1 MSTVLY
7 FSAQWCG
14 PCKAMKPIVEE
25 FEAEYSEPAVI
36 KIDADDEFKLAQ
48 EHKIQAV
55 PTFILLSEE
64 GEEIRRHKGPMNQK
78 KFEEFALGE

>member
-14 PCKAMKPIVEE
+14 PCKAMKPIIEE
-25 FEAEYSEPAVI
+25 FEQEYLEPAII
-36 KIDADDEFKLAQ
+36 KVDADDEFKLAQ

-55 PTFILLSEE
+55 PTFILLSAE
-64 GEEIRRHKGPMNQK
+64 GEEIRRHRGPMNK
-78 KFEEFALGE
+78 VKFENFALGE

>member
-7 FSAQWCG
+7 FTAQWCG

-25 FEAEYSEPAVI
+25 FEKEYSQTSVI
-36 KIDADDEFKLAQ
+36 RIDADDEFKLAQ

-64 GEEIRRHKGPMNQK
+64 GEELNRWKGPMNKEKFK
-78 KFEEFALGE
+78 KFALGE

>member
-14 PCKAMKPIVEE
+14 PCKAMKPIIED
-25 FEAEYSEPAVI
+25 FEQEYTEPAII
-36 KIDADDEFKLAQ
+36 KVDADDEFKLAQ

-55 PTFILLSEE
+55 PTFILLSAE
-64 GEEIRRHKGPMNQK
+64 GEELNRWKGPMNKEKFK
-78 KFEEFALGE
+78 KFALGE